1 MAATP
6 DDEDR
11 ERNLKVVFRRVQ
23 HEEVGAM
30 RTLGVFCARQ
40 ARAIDLRECR
50 HCEHSQGLCIN
61 PTDGDTFLRCGGGET
76 EVAEALDA
84 SEEHSPDAPARATQ
98 LCDIMTTSARCVT
111 PELSVSA
118 LTAVFLATGMN
129 AAPVVDARG
138 IAIGIVS
145 KTELLNEYF
154 ARDADAAA
162 FVATMLDSNTLLL
175 GPGFSPE
182 RAAKATVRDVM
193 TRVVFSLPGEASIT
207 RAAALMAYEGVHRIV
222 ITGRDSVA
230 IGLLSSLDI
239 LRWLAR
245 HDGFVVPDLTRIQS
259 KLPGGATS

>member
-1 MAATP
+1 MTP
-6 DDEDR
+6 DDKDR
-11 ERNLKVVFRRVQ
+11 ERRLRVVFRRVQ
-23 HEEVGAM
+23 HEEIGAE

-61 PTDGDTFLRCGGGET
+61 PTDGDTFLRCAGGET
-76 EVAEALDA
+76 EIARALDT
-84 SEEHSPDAPARATQ
+84 SPESSPDAPARVTQ
-98 LCDIMTTSARCVT
+98 LRDIMTAPARCVT

-145 KTELLNEYF
+145 KTDLLNEYF
-154 ARDADAAA
+154 EREADKAAL
-162 FVATMLDSNTLLL
+162 VATLPDSNTLVL

-182 RAAKATVRDVM
+182 RAAKSTVRDVM
-193 TRVVFSLPGEASIT
+193 AHAVFSLPGEASIS

-222 ITGRDSVA
+222 VTGRDSVA
-230 IGLLSSLDI
+230 EGVLSSLDI

-245 HDGFVVPDLTRIQS
+245 RDGYVLPDLTRIQS
-259 KLPGGATS
+259 NLPNGIRS